1 MHMHE
6 VLGPSTQAA
15 YTACT
20 YACMHQACTTRLQL
34 RIGGVVGGLELLL
47 RHRVLALA
55 LGQVA
60 QLARVL
66 QEALDAVGL
75 DILHDDQGLLSS
87 RRVDRLEAR
96 SRDLLGRDRAQSRA
110 CFRLDREHA
119 VDCGS
124 CRSAR
129 SGSSEEVAVDGVKE
143 TTGRWQAIAHH
154 GPVVFTTYRNLQSE
168 IGRALDARPTM
179 SMLRALVTRPLL
191 ARPLRPLLA
200 RLPLATAQSRMAK
213 SSGFDLSRPV
223 VGPRPKRAWKL
234 HGFSMDVDFP
244 AVKALLKERDAARP
258 EARLTGDY
266 SVVDALRE
274 QAPPVANVA
283 SSACA
288 CCM

>member
-1 MHMHE
+1 MAPRQAGPLDRLSDLEQDIGACHVRRREGDGRRARRGDDDALDAGRARRDRGHDHGGGQRVPSAGRVAPGARDGHDELTSRAALDGGGLLGDGGALHLGELAHPRRDALEERLCVCMHE
-6 VLGPSTQAA
+6 VLRPRTHQVCAQCSTH
-15 YTACT
+15 TCT
-20 YACMHQACTTRLQL
+20 IHTPRLQL

-75 DILHDDQGLLSS
+75 DILHDDQSLLSS

-96 SRDLLGRDRAQSRA
+96 SRDLLGRDRAQSWA

-143 TTGRWQAIAHH
+143 TTGRRLPNCSH
-154 GPVVFTTYRNLQSE
+154 
-168 IGRALDARPTM
+168 GRA
-179 SMLRALVTRPLL
+179 S
-191 ARPLRPLLA
+191 
-200 RLPLATAQSRMAK
+200 
-213 SSGFDLSRPV
+213 
-223 VGPRPKRAWKL
+223 W
-234 HGFSMDVDFP
+234 
-244 AVKALLKERDAARP
+244 
-258 EARLTGDY
+258 
-266 SVVDALRE
+266 
-274 QAPPVANVA
+274 
-283 SSACA
+283 
-288 CCM
+288 